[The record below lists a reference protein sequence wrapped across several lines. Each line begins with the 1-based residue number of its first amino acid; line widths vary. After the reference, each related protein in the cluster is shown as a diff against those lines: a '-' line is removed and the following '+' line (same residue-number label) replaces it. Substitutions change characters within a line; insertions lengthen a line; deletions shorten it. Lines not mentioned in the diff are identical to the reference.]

1 MGILPVTLRARECRY
16 QLLKPQHTFGNYRLY
31 SDHDLALW
39 RWVKHRLESG
49 FLL

>member
-16 QLLKPQHTFGNYRLY
+16 QLLKPQRTSGNYRLY
-31 SDHDLALW
+31 FDRDLTLL